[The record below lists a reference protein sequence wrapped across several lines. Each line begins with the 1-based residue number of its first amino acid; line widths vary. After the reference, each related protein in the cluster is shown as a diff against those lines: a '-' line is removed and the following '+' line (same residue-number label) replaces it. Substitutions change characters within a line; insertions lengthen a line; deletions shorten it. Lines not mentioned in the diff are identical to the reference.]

1 MSDEVT
7 LSVSQYIGVMN
18 EVLKASQGPGVWV
31 QGEIEGLNSRGK
43 HTYFN
48 IVERG
53 DGGSAALNVAIWE
66 FNMRKMR
73 PIMEQHRLELANGI
87 KVRLFGSGDLY
98 LERGS
103 FSFKASKIDPRF
115 TLGDLAGLRDEVI
128 QRLKKAGLYEANRR
142 IPVPLVPMKLAIV
155 TSVGSAAHAD
165 TLHELTES
173 GIGFDIRVVDARVQ
187 GDDAV
192 PSLVNGLRAADSI
205 DDVDVILLVRGGGSR
220 TDLLAFDSEVVATAI
235 AGCRKPVF
243 TGIGHEIDV
252 SIADEVASRAFKT
265 PTACAA
271 HVAEIVRA
279 FIDGT
284 EHAWSEI
291 ATRSMVQLQRAE
303 HELLRTSERLIQRP
317 REVIRLAEQH
327 LGHSTTRLRLLD
339 PVNTMKR
346 GWSIVRDNAGRV
358 VRSISGAK
366 KSATLSIQVS
376 DGVIVAE
383 AKETQSS
390 DTRKGE

>member
-1 MSDEVT
+1 VNDEVT

-73 PIMEQHRLELANGI
+73 PLMEQHRLELANGI

-98 LERGS
+98 PERGS

-128 QRLKKAGLYEANRR
+128 QRLKKAGLYDANRR
-142 IPVPLVPMKLAIV
+142 VPLPLVPMKLAIV

-192 PSLVNGLRAADSI
+192 SSLVSGLKTADSI
-205 DDVDVILLVRGGGSR
+205 DDVEVILLVRGGGSR

-252 SIADEVASRAFKT
+252 SIADEVASKAFKT

-271 HVAEIVRA
+271 QVVEMVRA
-279 FIDGT
+279 FIDNT
-284 EHAWSEI
+284 EHVWSQI
-291 ATRSMVQLQRAE
+291 ATQSFAQLQNAE
-303 HELLRTSERLIQRP
+303 HELLRTSERLLQRP

-327 LGHSTTRLRLLD
+327 LSHAATRLRLLD

-346 GWSIVRDNAGRV
+346 GWSIVRNDAGAV
-358 VRSISGAK
+358 VRSIKDVK
-366 KSATLSIQVS
+366 KTGNLHVQVS
-376 DGVIVAE
+376 DGTIVAE
-383 AKETQSS
+383 TIDVQSANS
-390 DTRKGE
+390 RKGE

>member
-1 MSDEVT
+1 MKDEVT

-73 PIMEQHRLELANGI
+73 PLMEQHRLELANGI
-87 KVRLFGSGDLY
+87 KVRIFGTGDVY

-128 QRLKKAGLYEANRR
+128 QRLKKAGLYDANRR
-142 IPVPLVPMKLAIV
+142 TPLPLVPMKLAIV

-165 TLHELTES
+165 TLHELTASE
-173 GIGFDIRVVDARVQ
+173 IGFDICVVDARVQ

-192 PSLVNGLRAADSI
+192 SSLVSGLNVADSI

-220 TDLLAFDSEVVATAI
+220 TDLLAFDSEVLATAI

-252 SIADEVASRAFKT
+252 SIADEVASKAFKT

-271 HVAEIVRA
+271 HVVGMVRA

-284 EHAWSEI
+284 ERAWSEI
-291 ATRSMVQLQRAE
+291 AMQSLAKLQGAE
-303 HELLRTSERLIQRP
+303 HQLLRTSERLVQRP
-317 REVIRLAEQH
+317 REVIRLAEQN
-327 LGHSTTRLRLLD
+327 LGHASTRLRLLD

-346 GWSIVRDNAGRV
+346 GWSIVRNEAGAV
-358 VRSISGAK
+358 VRSIKEVK
-366 KSATLSIQVS
+366 KTGSLLIQVS
-376 DGVIVAE
+376 DGTIVAE
-383 AKETQSS
+383 TTEVRASNAG
-390 DTRKGE
+390 KGD

>member
-1 MSDEVT
+1 
-7 LSVSQYIGVMN
+7 MN

-73 PIMEQHRLELANGI
+73 PLMDQHRLELANGI

-128 QRLKKAGLYEANRR
+128 QRLKKAGLYDANRR
-142 IPVPLVPMKLAIV
+142 VPLPLVPMKLAIV

-187 GDDAV
+187 GDDAIA
-192 PSLVNGLRAADSI
+192 SLVNGLHVADSI
-205 DDVDVILLVRGGGSR
+205 DDVEVILLVRGGGSR

-252 SIADEVASRAFKT
+252 SIADEVANKAFKT

-271 HVAEIVRA
+271 QVVEMVRA
-279 FIDGT
+279 FIDNT
-284 EHAWSEI
+284 EQVWSQI
-291 ATRSMVQLQRAE
+291 ATQSFAQLQRAE
-303 HELLRTSERLIQRP
+303 HELLRTSERLVQRP

-327 LGHSTTRLRLLD
+327 LSHAATRLRLLD

-346 GWSIVRDNAGRV
+346 GWSIVRNDAGVV
-358 VRSISGAK
+358 VRSIKEVK
-366 KSATLSIQVS
+366 KSEKLQLQVS
-376 DGVIVAE
+376 DGTIVV
-383 AKETQSS
+383 ETMDVQSS
-390 DTRKGE
+390 NGRKGD

>member
-1 MSDEVT
+1 MNDEVT

-73 PIMEQHRLELANGI
+73 PLMDQHRLELANGI

-128 QRLKKAGLYEANRR
+128 QRLKKAGLYDANRR
-142 IPVPLVPMKLAIV
+142 APLPLVPMKLAIV

-192 PSLVNGLRAADSI
+192 SSLVSGLKTADSI
-205 DDVDVILLVRGGGSR
+205 DDVEVILLVRGGGSR

-252 SIADEVASRAFKT
+252 SIADEVANKAFKT

-271 HVAEIVRA
+271 QVVEMVRA
-279 FIDGT
+279 FIDNT
-284 EHAWSEI
+284 EQVWSQI
-291 ATRSMVQLQRAE
+291 ATQSFAQLQKAE
-303 HELLRTSERLIQRP
+303 HELLRTSERLLQRP
-317 REVIRLAEQH
+317 RDVIRLAEQH
-327 LGHSTTRLRLLD
+327 LGHAATRLRLLD

-346 GWSIVRDNAGRV
+346 GWSIVRNDAGVV
-358 VRSISGAK
+358 VRSIKDVK
-366 KSATLSIQVS
+366 KTENFHVQVS
-376 DGVIVAE
+376 DGTIVAE
-383 AKETQSS
+383 TIDVQSANS
-390 DTRKGE
+390 RKGE

>member
-1 MSDEVT
+1 MNEEVT
-7 LSVSQYIGVMN
+7 LTVSQYIGVMN
-18 EVLKASQGPGVWV
+18 EVLKASQGQGLWV
-31 QGEIEGLNSRGK
+31 QGEIEGLNTRGK

-48 IVERG
+48 VVERG

-73 PIMEQHRLELANGI
+73 PLMEQHRLELANGI

-115 TLGDLAGLRDEVI
+115 TLGDLAGQRDEII
-128 QRLKKAGLYEANRR
+128 QRLKKAGLFDANRR
-142 IPVPLVPMKLAIV
+142 VQLPLVPMKLALV

-173 GIGFDIRVVDARVQ
+173 GIGFDVRVVDARVQ

-192 PSLVNGLRAADSI
+192 QSLVAGLQAADSI
-205 DDVDVILLVRGGGSR
+205 DEVDVILLVRGGGSR
-220 TDLLAFDSEVVATAI
+220 TDLLAFDAEAVATAI
-235 AGCRKPVF
+235 AACRKPVF

-252 SIADEVASRAFKT
+252 SIADEVAHRAFKT

-271 HVAEIVRA
+271 HVVELVRS
-279 FIDGT
+279 FIDTT
-284 EHAWSEI
+284 ENAWSAI
-291 ATRSMVQLQRAE
+291 ATRSLAQLQAAE
-303 HELLRTSERLIQRP
+303 HHLVLTAERIRQRP
-317 REVIRLAEQH
+317 REAFRAAEQH
-327 LGHSTTRLRLLD
+327 LTHAAARLRLLD

-346 GWSIVRDNAGRV
+346 GWSIVRAADGSV
-358 VRSISGAK
+358 VRSVRGVKAKSG
-366 KSATLSIQVS
+366 LSIHVS
-376 DGVIVAE
+376 DGVVLAGVTE
-383 AKETQSS
+383 VQVSS
-390 DTRKGE
+390 LGNGE

>member
-1 MSDEVT
+1 MNDEVT

-18 EVLKASQGPGVWV
+18 EVLKASQGSGVWV

-73 PIMEQHRLELANGI
+73 PLMEQHRLELANGI

-142 IPVPLVPMKLAIV
+142 VPLPLVPMKLAVV

-173 GIGFDIRVVDARVQ
+173 GLGFDIRVVDARVQ

-192 PSLVNGLRAADSI
+192 PSLVGGLKVADSI
-205 DDVDVILLVRGGGSR
+205 NDVDVILLVRGGGSR

-235 AGCRKPVF
+235 AQCRKPVF

-252 SIADEVASRAFKT
+252 SIADEVANKAFKT

-271 HVAEIVRA
+271 HVVEMVRA
-279 FIDGT
+279 FIDST
-284 EHAWSEI
+284 EHAWTEI
-291 ATRSMVQLQRAE
+291 ASRSMTHLQGAE
-303 HELLRTSERLIQRP
+303 HHLLRSGERLIQRP

-327 LGHSTTRLRLLD
+327 LGHAATRLRLLD
-339 PVNTMKR
+339 PINTMKR
-346 GWSIVRDNAGRV
+346 GWSIVRNDAGEV
-358 VRSISGAK
+358 VRSTKNVK
-366 KSATLSIQVS
+366 KTDNVLIQVS
-376 DGVIVAE
+376 DGKIVAQ
-383 AKETQSS
+383 TTDVQSS
-390 DTRKGE
+390 NSRKGD

>member
-1 MSDEVT
+1 MNEEVT

-18 EVLKASQGPGVWV
+18 EVLKASQGQGLWV
-31 QGEIEGLNSRGK
+31 QGEIEGLNTRGK

-73 PIMEQHRLELANGI
+73 PLMEQHRLELANGI

-115 TLGDLAGLRDEVI
+115 TLGDLAGLRDEII
-128 QRLKKAGLYEANRR
+128 QRLKKNGLYDANRR
-142 IPVPLVPMKLAIV
+142 LELPLVPMKLALV

-173 GIGFDIRVVDARVQ
+173 GIGFDVRVVDARVQ

-192 PSLVNGLRAADSI
+192 QSLVAGLRTADSM

-220 TDLLAFDSEVVATAI
+220 TDLLTFDAEAVAAAI
-235 AGCRKPVF
+235 AACRKPVF
-243 TGIGHEIDV
+243 TGIGHEVDV
-252 SIADEVASRAFKT
+252 SIADEVAHRAFKT

-271 HVAEIVRA
+271 HVVELVRG
-279 FIDGT
+279 FIDST
-284 EHAWSEI
+284 ESSWSQI
-291 ATRSMVQLQRAE
+291 ATRSLTRLQAAE
-303 HELLRTSERLIQRP
+303 HHLVLTAERIRQRP
-317 REVIRLAEQH
+317 REVLRAADQH
-327 LGHSTTRLRLLD
+327 LAHAAARLRLLD

-346 GWSIVRDNAGRV
+346 GWSIVRAADGSV
-358 VRSISGAK
+358 VRSVRGVKAK
-366 KSATLSIQVS
+366 IGLSIQVS
-376 DGVIVAE
+376 DGVVLADV
-383 AKETQSS
+383 TDVQVSS
-390 DTRKGE
+390 SGNGE